1 MRRTGSGCGSAGARS
16 LRLAAILTLTLAA
29 ANCTPSSGP
38 SGRLFTGGIASSSIA
53 FESIDGPPQAV
64 FRKLVAT
71 LGEEAEAR
79 KVAVVSRE
87 GAAAYRVR
95 GYLSAQVERKSTAIA
110 WVFDVYDTDKRRVL
124 RIAGV
129 EPTSQRG
136 DRRLRDAWR
145 EAQRNAWAAADD
157 QVLRQVARNGMDRI
171 VAFLNGTEAPPAAPA
186 TEPGGTAVAL
196 AEGDP
201 APAPIRTA
209 AAAEKP

>member
-1 MRRTGSGCGSAGARS
+1 
-16 LRLAAILTLTLAA
+16 LRIAAVLTLSLAA

-38 SGRLFTGGIASSSIA
+38 SGRLFTGGIPASTIA

-64 FRKLVAT
+64 FRRLVAT

-95 GYLSAQVERKSTAIA
+95 GYLSAQVERKATTIA
-110 WVFDVYDTDKRRVL
+110 WVFDVYDADKRRVL
-124 RIAGV
+124 RISGSEPAG
-129 EPTSQRG
+129 QRTET
-136 DRRLRDAWR
+136 RRREAWR

-171 VAFLNGTEAPPAAPA
+171 VAFLNAPDAPPAAPA
-186 TEPGGTAVAL
+186 SEPGGSAVAMIPNMIPNM
-196 AEGDP
+196 ATDDP
-201 APAPIRTA
+201 APALIRTA
-209 AAAEKP
+209 AAAEKR